1 MTAPHS
7 YEPTLCV
14 EGLRSRKTANKASS
28 KETPAT
34 KDESK
39 APSSSSSK
47 SKLEKPVPVPA
58 PVVPAPV
65 WSAGV
70 PFYPPSYKFWR
81 IGNKW
86 YDFTDFLE
94 MHPGGADV
102 LEIARDRFE
111 DSTFLFESHHH
122 DYKRVRAIIRKYEIS
137 DETAIASGLIPR
149 PTRDAKKL
157 LPARA
162 HFDKDLDM
170 DKHPKLLEDDSF
182 YSVVRMRVTEH
193 LKSVG
198 CKDGE
203 PTWTCV
209 ILFWSIFASWVA
221 SVYTTWRTG
230 SFLAAAM
237 TGPVASWLGA
247 FGHNWVHQPKYK
259 NWGWAILSLD
269 TVGFSSEGWYRE
281 HNMQHHMYTNTPW
294 DNHFRGTDPFLV
306 TDPTIQRHPIQQY
319 IMPYISPIL
328 LSFGIYVNYTV
339 HLIELFL
346 GNERFS
352 IGLVCLPLHFYL
364 LMSRWGL
371 IRGFFLMF
379 VAQAIVG
386 MYYFTM
392 ALMNHNSEQT
402 HDVKSRNAA
411 KDWGHAQLHSS
422 ADWHV
427 NLTFLQAWIYLWLN
441 FHTVHHRKYYYMYY
455 CFSLRPI
462 LLV

>member
-1 MTAPHS
+1 MMSAPHT
-7 YEPTLCV
+7 YEPSLCI

-28 KETPAT
+28 KEASSA

-39 APSSSSSK
+39 VSSSSSK
-47 SKLEKPVPVPA
+47 SKLAKPG
-58 PVVPAPV
+58 PV
-65 WSAGV
+65 WSSGV
-70 PFYPPSYKFWR
+70 PFYPPSDKFWR

-94 MHPGGADV
+94 KHPGGADV
-102 LEIARDRFE
+102 LETARDRFE

-122 DYKRVRAIIRKYEIS
+122 DYKRARAIIRKYEVS
-137 DETAIASGLIPR
+137 EETAIASGLIQR
-149 PTRDAKKL
+149 PTRDSKKL
-157 LPARA
+157 LSART
-162 HFDKDLDM
+162 HFDKALDM
-170 DKHPKLLEDDSF
+170 DKHPHLLGDDSF
-182 YSVVRMRVTEH
+182 YSVLRMRVTEH

-198 CKDGE
+198 CKNGE

-209 ILFWSIFASWVA
+209 FLFWAIFAAWVA
-221 SVYTTWRTG
+221 SVYNMWRTG

-237 TGPVASWLGA
+237 TGPVASWLGGY
-247 FGHNWVHQPKYK
+247 GHNWAHQPKYK

-269 TVGFSSEGWYRE
+269 TVGFSSEAWYRE

-306 TDPTIQRHPIQQY
+306 TDPTIHRHPIQKY

-328 LSFGIYVNYTV
+328 LCFGISVNYIV
-339 HLIELFL
+339 HVIELL
-346 GNERFS
+346 QGNERFS
-352 IGLVCLPLHFYL
+352 IGLVCLPLHYYF

-379 VAQAIVG
+379 TMQSIVG
-386 MYYFTM
+386 MYYFTI
-392 ALMNHNSEQT
+392 ALMNHNSAHT

-411 KDWGHAQLHSS
+411 KDWGHAQLHAS
-422 ADWHV
+422 ADWNV

-441 FHTVHHRKYYYMYY
+441 FHTVHHRKYH
-455 CFSLRPI
+455 CFSLGYARFSS
-462 LLV
+462 

>member
-1 MTAPHS
+1 MAPHS
-7 YEPTLCV
+7 LEPTLCT
-14 EGLRSRKTANKASS
+14 EGLRSRKTATKPSS
-28 KETPAT
+28 KEASSAE
-34 KDESK
+34 DESK
-39 APSSSSSK
+39 AFASSSST
-47 SKLEKPVPVPA
+47 KLKLA
-58 PVVPAPV
+58 KPV

-94 MHPGGADV
+94 KHPGGSDV

-122 DYKRVRAIIRKYEIS
+122 DYKRARAIIRKYEIS
-137 DETAIASGLIPR
+137 EETAISSGLIPR
-149 PTRDAKKL
+149 PTRDSKKL
-157 LPARA
+157 LPART
-162 HFDKDLDM
+162 HFDKALDM
-170 DKHPKLLEDDSF
+170 DKHPNLLGDDAF
-182 YSVVRMRVTEH
+182 YSVLRMRVTEH

-209 ILFWSIFASWVA
+209 VLFWAIFAAWVA

-230 SFLAAAM
+230 SFLAAAA

-306 TDPTIQRHPIQQY
+306 TDPTVQRHPIQKFV
-319 IMPYISPIL
+319 MPYINPIL
-328 LSFGIYVNYTV
+328 LSFGIYVNYTA

-346 GNERFS
+346 GNENFS
-352 IGLVCLPLHFYL
+352 IGLFCLPSHFYL

-379 VAQAIVG
+379 VAQAIIG

-392 ALMNHNSEQT
+392 ALMNHNSEAS

-427 NLTFLQAWIYLWLN
+427 NLSFLQAWIYLWLN
-441 FHTVHHRKYYYMYY
+441 FHTVHHRKYF
-455 CFSLRPI
+455 CFYHCPI
-462 LLV
+462 IRRLPKSR